1 MLSVAAAPRRRF
13 EAAGF
18 PPAAVAARAGIW

>member
-13 EAAGF
+13 EAAGL
-18 PPAAVAARAGIW
+18 PAATVAARAEIW